1 MNSDDVIAQIGG
13 GLWRAKSAEPLTP
26 AALVDVLALEG
37 LTLMDS
43 MGASG
48 GAKGRRTIPS

>member
-1 MNSDDVIAQIGG
+1 VNSDDVIAQIGG

-37 LTLMDS
+37 LTLRVRPRLH
-43 MGASG
+43 AL
-48 GAKGRRTIPS
+48 AHR